1 LRSAFEFLA
10 FQWPLAFINVSKR
23 RTMAMNVWVGL
34 GLGIVIGLLLGVL
47 SAALLFLRRV
57 QKAPNPMASPEM
69 ALLRTE
75 RDTLR
80 IERDAVRA
88 EADQLRADVAAMRT
102 KQASEALARQSLEM
116 ELAMVKPMLARASS
130 EKDTL
135 LMDVIGLRSE
145 NEKLQQQI
153 KAAT

>member
-1 LRSAFEFLA
+1 
-10 FQWPLAFINVSKR
+10 
-23 RTMAMNVWVGL
+23 MAMNVWVGL
-34 GLGIVIGLLLGVL
+34 GLGIVIGMLLGVL
-47 SAALLFLRRV
+47 GAALLFLRRV
-57 QKAPNPMASPEM
+57 QKAPNPIAMPEL

-88 EADQLRADVAAMRT
+88 EADQHRADADLLRTDVATMRT
-102 KQASEALARQSLEM
+102 KQTSEALARQSLEM
-116 ELAMVKPMLARASS
+116 ELAMVKPMVARASA

-145 NEKLQQQI
+145 NEKLQEQI
-153 KAAT
+153 KAATQVSIQESGVRSQE